1 MSRLQ
6 QSKKKAQILADNK
19 RIVNLSFFHLCCDF
33 IANIII
39 IFIINGLVGLC
50 FGKIN
55 RKSKNGNYSCYGVL
69 SSYVNNHFR

>member
-39 IFIINGLVGLC
+39 IFIINGLLACVLEKLTEKAKMVTTHAMGL
-50 FGKIN
+50 
-55 RKSKNGNYSCYGVL
+55 
-69 SSYVNNHFR
+69 